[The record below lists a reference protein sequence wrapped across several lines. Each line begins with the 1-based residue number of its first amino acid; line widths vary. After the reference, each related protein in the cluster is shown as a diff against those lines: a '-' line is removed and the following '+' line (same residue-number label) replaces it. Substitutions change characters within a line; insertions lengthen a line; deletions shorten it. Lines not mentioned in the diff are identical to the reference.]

1 MSTTIPTFVNPMQ
14 PTSLNKA
21 ILAGVTLEEIESLL
35 NENSSLRGYVQGFV
49 AERRL
54 SQFFKDL
61 PGVERVEKIPDASE
75 EKGDLRITYKGE
87 VIRLELK
94 SLASDSI
101 RHDCLNETW
110 QGKVRSKATDKRDV
124 EIDGVGVVRTSCL
137 VKGEF
142 DVLGI
147 CCLPVDGTWSYLF
160 MEEIYLPESN
170 PHLIQTSFVLNP
182 AITPG
187 VQSNPLIVFDSVL
200 ENRRAKIGERV
211 SL

>member
-1 MSTTIPTFVNPMQ
+1 MEPA
-14 PTSLNKA
+14 SLNKA
-21 ILAGVTLEEIESLL
+21 ILSGVTLEEIESLL

-54 SQFFKDL
+54 AQMLREL
-61 PGVERVEKIPDASE
+61 PGIELVEKIPDASE

-124 EIDGVGVVRTSCL
+124 EIEGVGVIRTSCL

-160 MEEIYLPESN
+160 MEELYLPETSPN
-170 PHLIQTSFVLNP
+170 LIQTSFVLNP
-182 AITPG
+182 ATTAG
-187 VQSNPLIVFDSVL
+187 VQANPLIVFDSVL
-200 ENRRAKIGERV
+200 TKRRAKIEAHV
-211 SL
+211 SF